1 MISLNLKRF
10 AMAVTV
16 GLTLASGSAYGQDA
30 TQSADQPAAGWS
42 QDDVLRIAQEVRKKI
57 LSLPEYAVFDD
68 IHFGIQGKT
77 VILYGY
83 ASRPILKT
91 SAEKA
96 VKSIKGVESVDNQI
110 EVLPASPND
119 DRIREAVYRAIYSA
133 GPLQKYSGSRGF
145 GPSDSIARRAGG
157 ITNDPPMGYHA
168 IHIIVKNGN
177 VILTGVVLNEMD
189 AAVAEMRANQV
200 SGAFS
205 VKNEL
210 VVQNQPSNKEKK

>member
-1 MISLNLKRF
+1 
-10 AMAVTV
+10 
-16 GLTLASGSAYGQDA
+16 
-30 TQSADQPAAGWS
+30 
-42 QDDVLRIAQEVRKKI
+42 VRKKI
-57 LSLPEYAVFDD
+57 LSLPEYGVFDD

-91 SAEKA
+91 GAERA
-96 VKSIKGVESVDNQI
+96 VKSIKGVEAVDNQI
-110 EVLPASPND
+110 EVLPAYPND
-119 DRIREAVYRAIYSA
+119 DRIREAVYKAIYSA

-145 GPSDSIARRAGG
+145 GERNSIARMAGG

-189 AAVAEMRANQV
+189 AAIAEVRANQV
-200 SGAFS
+200 PGVFS

-210 VVQNQPSNKEKK
+210 QIENQPKNEQN

>member
-1 MISLNLKRF
+1 MISPRLKRF
-10 AMAVTV
+10 AMAVMV
-16 GLTLASGSAYGQDA
+16 GLTVMGGSAYGQGA
-30 TQSADQPAAGWS
+30 AQQAAGWS
-42 QDDVLRIAQEVRKKI
+42 QDDVLRIAQEVRKQI
-57 LSLPEYAVFDD
+57 LSLPEYGVFDD

-91 SAEKA
+91 SAERA
-96 VKSIKGVESVDNQI
+96 VKSIKGVEAVDNQI

-119 DRIREAVYRAIYSA
+119 DRIREAAYRAIYSA

-145 GPSDSIARRAGG
+145 GERNSVARMAGG
-157 ITNDPPMGYHA
+157 ITYDPPLGYHA

-177 VILTGVVLNEMD
+177 VILTGQVLNEMD
-189 AAVAEMRANQV
+189 AAIAEVRANQLPGV
-200 SGAFS
+200 FS

-210 VVQNQPSNKEKK
+210 QVQNQPSSKEKK

>member
-1 MISLNLKRF
+1 MISLILKRF
-10 AMAVTV
+10 AIAVMV
-16 GLTLASGSAYGQDA
+16 GLTLMGGSAYGQGA
-30 TQSADQPAAGWS
+30 AQQAAGWS
-42 QDDVLRIAQEVRKKI
+42 QDDVLRIAQEVRKQI
-57 LSLPEYAVFDD
+57 LSLPEYGVFDD

-91 SAEKA
+91 AAERA
-96 VKSIKGVESVDNQI
+96 VKSIKGVEAVDNQI

-145 GPSDSIARRAGG
+145 GERNSIARMAGG
-157 ITNDPPMGYHA
+157 ITNDPPLGYHA

-189 AAVAEMRANQV
+189 AAIAEVRANQV
-200 SGAFS
+200 PGVFS

-210 VVQNQPSNKEKK
+210 QIQNQPSKEKK